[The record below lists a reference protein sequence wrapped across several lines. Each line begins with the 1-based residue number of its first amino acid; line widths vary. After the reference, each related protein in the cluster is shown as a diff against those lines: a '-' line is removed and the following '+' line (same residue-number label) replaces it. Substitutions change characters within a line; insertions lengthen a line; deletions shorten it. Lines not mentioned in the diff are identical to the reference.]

1 MSQRDHESLAEH
13 DPHSLLFGPDDA
25 DQESYPDGYPEDS
38 HDEQWPEPHG
48 TGSGDR
54 FAAALGGGR
63 ASRRAEARRRRT
75 AHTRRILLVLAAVVV
90 VVAAVSA
97 WVVVPKVSGLFGS
110 PDYDGAGT
118 GRVTVTVNPG
128 DSTTDIANT
137 LKQADVVKSAGAFT
151 DAAADQPA
159 VTRIQPG
166 AYVLRKHMSGSEA
179 VKLLLDPASRNA
191 AGDVVVIE
199 GATGFDVADR
209 LGRALG
215 DQSKAVLQAI
225 DDPAELGLP
234 LGYTVDGK
242 APASAE
248 GFLYPATYNVDPKT
262 APAAALQKMITKF
275 ADEDRTMGFAAKAKR
290 LGLTPYQA
298 LIIASMAQS
307 EAKFPDDMAKVVR
320 VILNRLAADR
330 PLQVDATSV
339 YGAKVLG
346 LDPKKVR
353 FETLD
358 SPYNTYRNDGL
369 PPTPISNPG
378 EDAMNATV
386 NPASGKWM
394 YYVNG
399 DAEGH
404 LFFTDDEH
412 AFLDAV
418 EKCRENN
425 WGCG

>member
-1 MSQRDHESLAEH
+1 VTQRDHESLAEH

-25 DQESYPDGYPEDS
+25 EHDGAPDGRHADDGWHAGEL
-38 HDEQWPEPHG
+38 EP
-48 TGSGDR
+48 GDR
-54 FAAALGGGR
+54 ILAESAGGGR

-75 AHTRRILLVLAAVVV
+75 AHTRRILVVLGTVVV
-90 VVAAVSA
+90 IVAAVSA

-110 PDYDGAGT
+110 PDYQGSGT
-118 GRVTVTVNPG
+118 GHVTITVNPG

-137 LKQADVVKSAGAFT
+137 LHAAGVVKSAGAFT
-151 DAAADQPA
+151 DAAADNPA

-166 AYVLRKHMSGSEA
+166 AYVLHEHMSGAAA

-199 GATGFDVADR
+199 GATGFDVAER

-215 DQSKAVLQAI
+215 DNAKSVLQTIAH
-225 DDPAELGLP
+225 PADLGLP
-234 LGYTVDGK
+234 LGYTADGK
-242 APASAE
+242 PPASAE
-248 GFLYPATYNVDPKT
+248 GFLYPATYNVDPNSS
-262 APAAALQKMITKF
+262 PASALQKMITKF
-275 ADEDRTMGFAAKAKR
+275 TDEDRTMGFAAKAKT

-320 VILNRLAADR
+320 VILNRLKAGKA
-330 PLQVDATSV
+330 LEIDATTR
-339 YGAKVLG
+339 YGALLNGVDPNKVAYHNY
-346 LDPKKVR
+346 D
-353 FETLD
+353 T
-358 SPYNTYRNDGL
+358 PYNTYTNGGL

-378 EDAMNATV
+378 EDAMKATV

-418 EKCRENN
+418 DKCREHN